1 MAVNSYRDDE
11 QLSHTSRKKIL
22 QRLLK
27 YLLVYK
33 GAVCGVLLIMAVTI
47 GISLINPLL
56 IEEALDHYVAE
67 SDMDGLVKLG
77 AAALLI
83 NIVFVIL
90 VKLRMYIM
98 SVISNKI
105 LLVIRQDL
113 YEHIQTLSFS
123 FFDSRPTGKIL
134 ARIIGDVNAL
144 KDVFVNSVTTLI
156 PEFITVLSVVG
167 IMVAKD
173 VRLAAAS
180 LCTIPLM
187 AAGVWM
193 VQKATHSRW
202 QLYRKKSSNL
212 SAYVH
217 EDLAGMSVV
226 RSFSAQGETK
236 ETFAG
241 LADDCRDAFQDAC
254 RYGDLFGPIVDFC
267 WGIGAM
273 MLYLAGIRVLG
284 VERVSI
290 GMLVAFGSYINMFW
304 NPVMNLSNFYNS
316 LITNLTAAE
325 RIFDILDTKPDIV
338 DREGVSDLPPI
349 RGSVEFSHVSFT
361 YDKGTPA
368 ETKVLSDVSF
378 RVKPG
383 ETIALVGP
391 TGAGKTTIVNLI
403 SRFYDIEDGVISV
416 DGYDLTKVSME
427 SFRRQ
432 MGVMTQDNFIFH
444 GTIRDNILYGRL
456 DATEDE
462 MIAAAKAVHA
472 HDFIMDME
480 HGYDTELKEHGAG
493 LSIGQRQLI
502 AFARTMISMPKILIL
517 DEATSSIDTHTELL
531 VQEGIEALLS
541 GRTSFVIAHRLS
553 TIQNADRIFVIDK
566 GGIMEEG
573 SPKELMEKKG
583 IYYKLYHAQF
593 AGIDAAA
600 CH

>member
-1 MAVNSYRDDE
+1 M
-11 QLSHTSRKKIL
+11 
-22 QRLLK
+22 
-27 YLLVYK
+27 
-33 GAVCGVLLIMAVTI
+33 
-47 GISLINPLL
+47 
-56 IEEALDHYVAE
+56 
-67 SDMDGLVKLG
+67 
-77 AAALLI
+77 
-83 NIVFVIL
+83 
-90 VKLRMYIM
+90 
-98 SVISNKI
+98 
-105 LLVIRQDL
+105 
-113 YEHIQTLSFS
+113 
-123 FFDSRPTGKIL
+123 
-134 ARIIGDVNAL
+134 
-144 KDVFVNSVTTLI
+144 
-156 PEFITVLSVVG
+156 
-167 IMVAKD
+167 
-173 VRLAAAS
+173 
-180 LCTIPLM
+180 
-187 AAGVWM
+187 
-193 VQKATHSRW
+193 
-202 QLYRKKSSNL
+202 
-212 SAYVH
+212 
-217 EDLAGMSVV
+217 
-226 RSFSAQGETK
+226 
-236 ETFAG
+236 
-241 LADDCRDAFQDAC
+241 
-254 RYGDLFGPIVDFC
+254 
-267 WGIGAM
+267 GIGAM
-273 MLYLAGIRVLG
+273 ILYLAGIRVLG

-304 NPVMNLSNFYNS
+304 NPIMNLSNFYNS

-600 CH
+600 GH

>member
-1 MAVNSYRDDE
+1 
-11 QLSHTSRKKIL
+11 
-22 QRLLK
+22 
-27 YLLVYK
+27 
-33 GAVCGVLLIMAVTI
+33 
-47 GISLINPLL
+47 
-56 IEEALDHYVAE
+56 
-67 SDMDGLVKLG
+67 
-77 AAALLI
+77 
-83 NIVFVIL
+83 
-90 VKLRMYIM
+90 
-98 SVISNKI
+98 
-105 LLVIRQDL
+105 
-113 YEHIQTLSFS
+113 
-123 FFDSRPTGKIL
+123 
-134 ARIIGDVNAL
+134 
-144 KDVFVNSVTTLI
+144 
-156 PEFITVLSVVG
+156 
-167 IMVAKD
+167 
-173 VRLAAAS
+173 
-180 LCTIPLM
+180 
-187 AAGVWM
+187 M
-193 VQKATHSRW
+193 VQKATHRRW
-202 QLYRKKSSNL
+202 QLYRKKTSNL

-226 RSFSAQGETK
+226 RSFSAQGETR

-241 LADDCRDAFQDAC
+241 LADDCRDTFQGAC
-254 RYGDLFGPIVDFC
+254 RYADLFGPIVDFC

-273 MLYLAGIRVLG
+273 MLYLVGIRVIG
-284 VERVSI
+284 IGSASI

-304 NPVMNLSNFYNS
+304 NPIMNLSNFYNS
-316 LITNLTAAE
+316 LVTNLTAAE
-325 RIFDILDTKPDIV
+325 RIFDILDTEPDIV
-338 DREGVSDLPPI
+338 DQAGVRELPPI
-349 RGSVEFSHVSFT
+349 QGSVEFSHVSFT

-403 SRFYDIEDGVISV
+403 SRFYDIEEGVISV

-456 DATEDE
+456 DASEEE

-472 HDFIMDME
+472 HEFIMKME
-480 HGYDTELKEHGAG
+480 NGYDTQLKEHGAG
-493 LSIGQRQLI
+493 LSIRQRQLI

-553 TIQNADRIFVIDK
+553 TIQNADRIFVIDR
-566 GGIMEEG
+566 GGILEQG

-583 IYYKLYHAQF
+583 VYYNLYMAQF
-593 AGIDAAA
+593 SGIIDQQAGME
-600 CH
+600 